1 MISLHKIGIF
11 FDDELYFKVK
21 EDSAR
26 KGMNL
31 SEYFRD
37 LLSKQ
42 SGVELVIDFADI
54 DEYVEQIEKLRK
66 KIDAV
71 LPTIYRSGKI
81 YEQEAVLIKQVLNQ
95 IKGTGNNVWRYV
107 TAMRQEMFDSVRKY
121 LYQTIRDNRYS
132 KHHNIKVMDKLEEEM
147 NGSNET

>member
-1 MISLHKIGIF
+1 M
-11 FDDELYFKVK
+11 DDELYFKVK

-54 DEYVEQIEKLRK
+54 YEYVEKIEQLTR
-66 KIDAV
+66 KIDAI

-81 YEQEAVLIKQVLNQ
+81 YEKEAVFAFSLPYLGICV
-95 IKGTGNNVWRYV
+95 RY
-107 TAMRQEMFDSVRKY
+107 RFDRVR
-121 LYQTIRDNRYS
+121 RYRC
-132 KHHNIKVMDKLEEEM
+132 
-147 NGSNET
+147 

>member
-1 MISLHKIGIF
+1 M
-11 FDDELYFKVK
+11 DDELYYKVK

-54 DEYVEQIEKLRK
+54 YEYVEKIEQLTR
-66 KIDAV
+66 KIDAI

-81 YEQEAVLIKQVLNQ
+81 YEKEAVLIKQQLSQLNEV
-95 IKGTGNNVWRYV
+95 GDNVWCYV

-132 KHHNIKVMDKLEEEM
+132 KHHNMKAMDKLEEKVDGG
-147 NGSNET
+147 NKA

>member
-1 MISLHKIGIF
+1 LE
-11 FDDELYFKVK
+11 DELYYKVK
-21 EDSAR
+21 DEAAR

-42 SGVELVIDFADI
+42 SGIELVIDFADI

-66 KIDAV
+66 KIDAI

-95 IKGTGNNVWRYV
+95 IKETGNNVWRYV

-121 LYQTIRDNRYS
+121 LYQTIRANRYS
-132 KHHNIKVMDKLEEEM
+132 KHHNKRVMDNLEEEM
-147 NGSNET
+147 NGSNEA

>member
-1 MISLHKIGIF
+1 
-11 FDDELYFKVK
+11 
-21 EDSAR
+21 
-26 KGMNL
+26 MNL

-66 KIDAV
+66 RIDAV

-81 YEQEAVLIKQVLNQ
+81 YEQEAVLIKQILNQ
-95 IKGTGNNVWRYV
+95 IKETGNNVWRYV

-132 KHHNIKVMDKLEEEM
+132 KRHNIKVMDKLEEEM

>member
-1 MISLHKIGIF
+1 M
-11 FDDELYFKVK
+11 DDELYFKVK

-54 DEYVEQIEKLRK
+54 YEYVEK
-66 KIDAV
+66 
-71 LPTIYRSGKI
+71 S
-81 YEQEAVLIKQVLNQ
+81 
-95 IKGTGNNVWRYV
+95 
-107 TAMRQEMFDSVRKY
+107 
-121 LYQTIRDNRYS
+121 
-132 KHHNIKVMDKLEEEM
+132 
-147 NGSNET
+147 